1 MPSSLLIVE
10 SPSKAKTLKKYLGKD
25 FEILA
30 SYGHVRDLVP
40 KQGAVD
46 TAHDFTMKYELIA
59 RNSKHVDA
67 IAKAVKEADT
77 IYLAT
82 DPDREGEAIAWHLAE
97 ILKSKKLLKNKTLKR
112 VVFHEITQSAVQAAV
127 AEPRE
132 IEMNMVNAQQA
143 RRALDYLVGFN
154 LSPLLWRKIRR
165 GLSAGRVQSPA
176 LRLIVER
183 ELEIEKFQT
192 QEYWSIHLDSHK
204 GRQKFNAKLF
214 QYQGEKLT
222 QFSVNND
229 AQHAAIVAG
238 LLQAG
243 GDKATVTQVEKKRK
257 QRVAAAPF
265 TTSTLQQEA
274 VRKLGF
280 TTDRAMKVAQQLY
293 EGIDIGGETTGLI
306 TYMRTDSVNLAQEAI
321 EEIRTYISSN
331 FDADYLPKTAL
342 SYKNKSKN
350 AQEAHE
356 AIRPTSIL
364 RSPQE
369 VRQYLSAEQIK
380 LYEMIWKR
388 TLACQ
393 MSAAKFDTVS
403 LDLAVGGDENLFRAT
418 GQTMVFP
425 GYIAVYQ
432 EDQDDSE
439 EESESKLP
447 PLEKGEQVAIDQ
459 ISGEQHFTQP
469 PPRYSEASLVK
480 ALEEHGIG
488 RPSTYASI
496 ISTLQ
501 AREYALLDKKR
512 FYPTDVGRVVN
523 KFLTEHFTRYVNYD
537 FTAQLEDEL
546 DLISTGKREWIPVLD
561 SFWKDF
567 SQQLEQ
573 KKDVDRPGVEILD
586 EACPKCG
593 KPLTA
598 RLGKRGKFIGCSAY
612 PECDYTRNIDG
623 DAGESTQP
631 VIVEG
636 RVCPQCSSELV
647 IKAGPYGKFIGCTSY
662 PKCKFIEPLEKPKDT
677 GVSCPEC
684 KEGALIER
692 KSRYGKL
699 FYSCNSYPKC
709 KYATWN
715 PPVNE
720 PCPKCGWPIL
730 TIKIT
735 KRRGTEKVC
744 PQKECGFVEQIA
756 AAE

>member
-1 MPSSLLIVE
+1 
-10 SPSKAKTLKKYLGKD
+10 
-25 FEILA
+25 
-30 SYGHVRDLVP
+30 
-40 KQGAVD
+40 
-46 TAHDFTMKYELIA
+46 
-59 RNSKHVDA
+59 
-67 IAKAVKEADT
+67 
-77 IYLAT
+77 
-82 DPDREGEAIAWHLAE
+82 
-97 ILKSKKLLKNKTLKR
+97 
-112 VVFHEITQSAVQAAV
+112 
-127 AEPRE
+127 
-132 IEMNMVNAQQA
+132 
-143 RRALDYLVGFN
+143 
-154 LSPLLWRKIRR
+154 
-165 GLSAGRVQSPA
+165 
-176 LRLIVER
+176 
-183 ELEIEKFQT
+183 
-192 QEYWSIHLDSHK
+192 
-204 GRQKFNAKLF
+204 
-214 QYQGEKLT
+214 
-222 QFSVNND
+222 
-229 AQHAAIVAG
+229 
-238 LLQAG
+238 
-243 GDKATVTQVEKKRK
+243 
-257 QRVAAAPF
+257 
-265 TTSTLQQEA
+265 
-274 VRKLGF
+274 
-280 TTDRAMKVAQQLY
+280 
-293 EGIDIGGETTGLI
+293 
-306 TYMRTDSVNLAQEAI
+306 MRTDSVNLAQEAI
-321 EEIRTYISSN
+321 EEIRAYIASN
-331 FDADYLPKTAL
+331 FDSDYLPKAAL

-356 AIRPTSIL
+356 AIRPTSIQ

-369 VRQYLSAEQIK
+369 VRQYLSSDQAK

-403 LDLAVGGDENLFRAT
+403 LDLAVGSDENLFRAT

-439 EESESKLP
+439 EEGESKLP

-459 ISGEQHFTQP
+459 ITGEQHFTQP

-480 ALEEHGIG
+480 ALEEYGIG

-546 DLISTGKREWIPVLD
+546 DLISTGKREWIPVLA

-623 DAGESTQP
+623 EAGESTQP

-647 IKAGPYGKFIGCTSY
+647 IKTGPYGKFIGCTSY

-684 KEGALIER
+684 KEGTLIER

-715 PPVNE
+715 PPISE

-744 PQKECGFVEQIA
+744 PQKECGFVEQVA
-756 AAE
+756 APE